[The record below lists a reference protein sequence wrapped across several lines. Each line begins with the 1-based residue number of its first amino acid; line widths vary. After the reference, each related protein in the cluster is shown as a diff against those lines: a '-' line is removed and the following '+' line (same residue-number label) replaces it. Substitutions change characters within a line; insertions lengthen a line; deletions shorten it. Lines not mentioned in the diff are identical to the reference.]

1 VTLTYGGS
9 SRVMPNYN
17 VMGIAKAA
25 LEASV
30 RYLAAD
36 FGGDNIRVNAIS
48 AGPVRTLA
56 GAGVADAR
64 LMFNYQKRNAPL
76 RRTVT
81 IEEIGNTALY
91 LLSDMGSG
99 VTGEIH
105 YVDSGYNIMAMP
117 RLDELKA
124 ADAREDGT
132 DEAAE

>member
-1 VTLTYGGS
+1 
-9 SRVMPNYN
+9 MPNYN
-17 VMGIAKAA
+17 VMGVAKAA

-36 FGGDNIRVNAIS
+36 FGGNNIRVNAIS

-56 GAGVADAR
+56 GAGVSDAR
-64 LMFNYQKRNAPL
+64 LMFNYQKRNSPL

-91 LLSDMGSG
+91 LLSDMGTA

-124 ADAREDGT
+124 VEDDDDDGS
-132 DEAAE
+132 EAAE